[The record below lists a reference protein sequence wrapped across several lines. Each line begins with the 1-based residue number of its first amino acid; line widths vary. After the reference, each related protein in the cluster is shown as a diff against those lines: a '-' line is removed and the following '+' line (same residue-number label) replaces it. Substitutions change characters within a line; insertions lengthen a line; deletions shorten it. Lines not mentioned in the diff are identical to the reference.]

1 MQRQKVYNWDKLP
14 LVLDTKTVALIYGVA
29 PNTIKQWIYS
39 GQLKAFKIGRKWL
52 FDKAYIQSI
61 TAAATQKGA

>member
-1 MQRQKVYNWDKLP
+1 MQQPKIHNWDKLP

-52 FDKAYIQSI
+52 FDKAYIQST